1 MKISKFRRI
10 DYSQDLS
17 LPKNL
22 DVKCNKVVINRLSPD
37 FLILPVHN
45 PWDVMLEAVHEFE
58 KEFIIERLNQND
70 LSE

>member
-1 MKISKFRRI
+1 
-10 DYSQDLS
+10 
-17 LPKNL
+17 L

-45 PWDVMLEAVHEFE
+45 PWDVILEAVHEFE

>member
-1 MKISKFRRI
+1 M
-10 DYSQDLS
+10 
-17 LPKNL
+17 
-22 DVKCNKVVINRLSPD
+22 KCNKVVINRLSAD

-45 PWDVMLEAVHEFE
+45 PWDVIREAVHEFE